1 VIAAAHPDNPVD
13 RIRDIQKAP
22 MPATK
27 PDKTTANGARKNP
40 KELRLHTSI
49 ARDLGLR
56 IVSGS
61 YRPGHVL
68 AGEIEA
74 SGQLK
79 VSRSAY
85 REAVRML
92 AAKGLVQS
100 RTRTGTRVS
109 AVEQWHLLDPDV
121 LAWVFAGEPELE
133 VLQGLF
139 ELRTIIEP
147 EAAAIAAARRS
158 DKNLEVMHS
167 ALERMGLHTVNVEAG
182 RIADRDFHSELLR
195 ATRNPFIISLTN
207 GVAAAVHAL
216 TEFKQ
221 REHALER
228 DPLPEHWRVLEAIE
242 AKDTE
247 RARASMAELIRLAIT
262 DMPVKRWPD
271 NWTDSRLIRDSGQ

>member
-1 VIAAAHPDNPVD
+1 M
-13 RIRDIQKAP
+13 RDLQKAP
-22 MPATK
+22 MSVTK
-27 PDKTTANGARKNP
+27 PSKVAAAGAPKNR
-40 KELRLHTSI
+40 KELRLHSSI

-56 IVSGS
+56 IVSGR

-68 AGEIEA
+68 TGEIEA
-74 SGQLK
+74 SGRLK

-109 AVEQWHLLDPDV
+109 SVEQWHLLDPDV
-121 LAWVFAGEPELE
+121 LTWVFAGEPELA

-158 DKNLEVMHS
+158 DRNVAVMRD
-167 ALERMGLHTVNVEAG
+167 ALERMSLHTVNVEAG
-182 RIADRDFHSELLR
+182 RIADKEFHSELLR

-221 REHALER
+221 REKALKR

-242 AKDTE
+242 SKDTE
-247 RARASMAELIRLAIT
+247 RARASMTELIRLAIT
-262 DMPVKRWPD
+262 DMPVKRWPE
-271 NWTDSRLIRDSGQ
+271 NWTDSRLLRDSD

>member
-1 VIAAAHPDNPVD
+1 MIAAAPLDNHNG
-13 RIRDIQKAP
+13 RMRGLRKAP
-22 MPATK
+22 MSVTK
-27 PDKTTANGARKNP
+27 PSKVAAAGEPKNR
-40 KELRLHTSI
+40 KELRLHSSI

-56 IVSGS
+56 IVSGR

-158 DKNLEVMHS
+158 DKNLEVMRN
-167 ALERMGLHTVNVEAG
+167 ALQRMSLHTVNVEAG
-182 RIADRDFHSELLR
+182 RIADKDFHSELLR

-207 GVAAAVHAL
+207 GVAAAVHSL

-221 REHALER
+221 REQALKR
-228 DPLPEHWRVLEAIE
+228 DPLPEHWRVLDAIE

-247 RARASMAELIRLAIT
+247 RARASMTELIRLAIT

-271 NWTDSRLIRDSGQ
+271 NWTDSRLVRDSG

>member
-1 VIAAAHPDNPVD
+1 VIAAAPLDNHNG
-13 RIRDIQKAP
+13 RMRDLQKAP
-22 MPATK
+22 MSVTK
-27 PDKTTANGARKNP
+27 PSKVAAAAEPKNR
-40 KELRLHTSI
+40 KELRLHSSI

-56 IVSGS
+56 IVSGR

-158 DKNLEVMHS
+158 DKNLEVMRN
-167 ALERMGLHTVNVEAG
+167 ALQRMSLHTVNVEAG
-182 RIADRDFHSELLR
+182 RIADKEFHSELLR

-207 GVAAAVHAL
+207 GVAAAVHTL
-216 TEFKQ
+216 TEYKQ
-221 REHALER
+221 REQALKR
-228 DPLPEHWRVLEAIE
+228 DPLPEHWRVLDAIE

-247 RARASMAELIRLAIT
+247 RARASMTELIRLAIT

-271 NWTDSRLIRDSGQ
+271 NWTDSRLVRDSG

>member
-1 VIAAAHPDNPVD
+1 MRNGLNQLMSANKP
-13 RIRDIQKAP
+13 
-22 MPATK
+22 TK
-27 PDKTTANGARKNP
+27 VPANGARQTRKA
-40 KELRLHTSI
+40 LRLHSSI
-49 ARDLGLR
+49 ARDLGQS
-56 IVSGS
+56 IVSGR
-61 YRPGHVL
+61 YQPGHVL

-100 RTRTGTRVS
+100 QTRTGTRVS

-147 EAAAIAAARRS
+147 EAAALAAVRRS
-158 DKNLEVMHS
+158 EKNIEVMRA
-167 ALERMGLHTVNVEAG
+167 ALDQMTSQTLNEEAG
-182 RIADRDFHSELLR
+182 RIADKDFHSELLR

-207 GVAAAVHAL
+207 GVASAVHAL

-221 REHALER
+221 RAQALKR
-228 DPLPEHWRVLEAIE
+228 DPLPEHWRVFSAIE
-242 AKDTE
+242 NKDAE
-247 RARASMAELIRLAIT
+247 GARAAMAELIQLAIS
-262 DMPVKRWPD
+262 DMPVKRWPE
-271 NWTDSRLIRDSGQ
+271 NSANSRLLRDSD

>member
-1 VIAAAHPDNPVD
+1 M
-13 RIRDIQKAP
+13 RDLQKAP
-22 MPATK
+22 MPVTK
-27 PDKTTANGARKNP
+27 PDKVAPSGERKNR
-40 KELRLHTSI
+40 KELRLHSSI
-49 ARDLGLR
+49 ARDLGLS
-56 IVSGS
+56 IVSGR

-121 LAWVFAGEPELE
+121 LTWVFAGEPELE

-139 ELRTIIEP
+139 ELRTIMEP

-158 DKNLEVMHS
+158 EKHLEVMHD

-182 RIADRDFHSELLR
+182 RLADRDFHSELLR
-195 ATRNPFIISLTN
+195 ATRNPFIISLTK
-207 GVAAAVHAL
+207 GVAAAVHGL

-228 DPLPEHWRVLEAIE
+228 DPMPEHWRVFEAIE
-242 AKDTE
+242 AKDTQ

-262 DMPVKRWPD
+262 DMPVKRWPE
-271 NWTDSRLIRDSGQ
+271 NWTDSRLVRDSL

>member
-1 VIAAAHPDNPVD
+1 MVAAARLDNPGG
-13 RIRDIQKAP
+13 RMRDVSKAP
-22 MPATK
+22 MPVTK
-27 PDKTTANGARKNP
+27 PKKVAAHGERKDR
-40 KELRLHTSI
+40 KELRLHSSI

-56 IVSGS
+56 IVSGR
-61 YRPGHVL
+61 YRPGDVL
-68 AGEIEA
+68 EGEIEA

-121 LAWVFAGEPELE
+121 LVWIFAGEPELE

-147 EAAAIAAARRS
+147 EAAALAAARRS
-158 DKNLEVMHS
+158 DKNVEVMRG
-167 ALERMGLHTVNVEAG
+167 ALEKMSLHTVNVEAG
-182 RIADRDFHSELLR
+182 RIADKEFHSELLR

-221 REHALER
+221 REKALTR
-228 DPLPEHWRVLEAIE
+228 DPLPEHWQVFHAIE

-247 RARASMAELIRLAIT
+247 RARTAMAELIRLAIT
-262 DMPVKRWPD
+262 DMPVKRWPE
-271 NWTDSRLIRDSGQ
+271 NWTDSRLVQDST

>member
-1 VIAAAHPDNPVD
+1 MYDGQN
-13 RIRDIQKAP
+13 QL
-22 MPATK
+22 MPANKPTK
-27 PDKTTANGARKNP
+27 AAANGARP
-40 KELRLHTSI
+40 VRKELRLHSSI

-56 IVSGS
+56 IVSGR
-61 YRPGHVL
+61 YQPGHVL

-147 EAAAIAAARRS
+147 EAAALAAARRS
-158 DKNLEVMHS
+158 DKNIEIMHA
-167 ALERMGLHTVNVEAG
+167 ALERMSLHTLNVEAG
-182 RIADRDFHSELLR
+182 RIADKEFHSELLR

-207 GVAAAVHAL
+207 GVASAVHAL

-221 REHALER
+221 RAQALKR
-228 DPLPEHWRVLEAIE
+228 DPLPEHWRVFDAIE
-242 AKDTE
+242 KQDAKA
-247 RARASMAELIRLAIT
+247 ARASMAELIQLAIK
-262 DMPVKRWPD
+262 DMPVKRWPE
-271 NWTDSRLIRDSGQ
+271 NWTNSRLVRDS

>member
-1 VIAAAHPDNPVD
+1 M
-13 RIRDIQKAP
+13 RDHQKAP

-27 PDKTTANGARKNP
+27 SNRVAAARPRQNR

-49 ARDLGLR
+49 ARDLGMH
-56 IVSGS
+56 IVSGH

-121 LAWVFAGEPELE
+121 LTWVFAGEPELE

-147 EAAAIAAARRS
+147 EAAALAAARRS
-158 DKNLEVMHS
+158 DKNIGVMRD
-167 ALERMGLHTVNVEAG
+167 ALERMALHTVNVEAG
-182 RIADRDFHSELLR
+182 RIADKEFHSELLR
-195 ATRNPFIISLTN
+195 ATRNPFVISLTN

-221 REHALER
+221 RARALKR
-228 DPLPEHWRVLEAIE
+228 DPLPEHWRVFHAIE
-242 AKDTE
+242 ATDTVA
-247 RARASMAELIRLAIT
+247 ARTAMTELIRLAIT
-262 DMPVKRWPD
+262 DMPVKRWPE
-271 NWTDSRLIRDSGQ
+271 NWTDSRLVQDSA

>member
-1 VIAAAHPDNPVD
+1 MPV
-13 RIRDIQKAP
+13 
-22 MPATK
+22 TK
-27 PDKTTANGARKNP
+27 PDKATAIGERKNR

-61 YRPGHVL
+61 YLPGHVL

-158 DKNLEVMHS
+158 DKNLGVMHD
-167 ALERMGLHTVNVEAG
+167 ALERMGLHTVNVEEG
-182 RIADRDFHSELLR
+182 RIADREFHSELLR

-228 DPLPEHWRVLEAIE
+228 DPLPEHWRVLDAIE

-247 RARASMAELIRLAIT
+247 RARSAMAELIRLAIT

-271 NWTDSRLIRDSGQ
+271 NWTDSRLVRDSGQ

>member
-1 VIAAAHPDNPVD
+1 MPVTKPNKAAAPIERKD
-13 RIRDIQKAP
+13 RKA
-22 MPATK
+22 M
-27 PDKTTANGARKNP
+27 
-40 KELRLHTSI
+40 RLHSSI

-56 IVSGS
+56 IVSGR

-147 EAAAIAAARRS
+147 EAAALAAARRS
-158 DKNLEVMHS
+158 DKNLEVMHA
-167 ALERMGLHTVNVEAG
+167 ALEKMGLHTLNVEMG
-182 RIADRDFHSELLR
+182 RIADKEFHSELLR
-195 ATRNPFIISLTN
+195 ATRNTFIISLTN
-207 GVAAAVHAL
+207 GVASAVHAL

-221 REHALER
+221 REKALKR
-228 DPLPEHWRVLEAIE
+228 DPLPEHWRVFNAIE
-242 AKDTE
+242 AKDTAE
-247 RARASMAELIRLAIT
+247 ARVAMAELIRLAIK
-262 DMPVKRWPD
+262 DMPVKRWPE
-271 NWTDSRLIRDSGQ
+271 NWTDSRLVRDSD

>member
-1 VIAAAHPDNPVD
+1 MRNAQKPPMAISKPNQDAATSEP
-13 RIRDIQKAP
+13 RGR
-22 MPATK
+22 
-27 PDKTTANGARKNP
+27 
-40 KELRLHTSI
+40 KELRLHSSI

-133 VLQGLF
+133 VVQGLF
-139 ELRTIIEP
+139 ELRTIIRA
-147 EAAAIAAARRS
+147 EAAGIAAARRNG
-158 DKNLEVMHS
+158 KNLEVMRN
-167 ALERMGLHTVNVEAG
+167 ALERMG
-182 RIADRDFHSELLR
+182 
-195 ATRNPFIISLTN
+195 
-207 GVAAAVHAL
+207 
-216 TEFKQ
+216 
-221 REHALER
+221 
-228 DPLPEHWRVLEAIE
+228 
-242 AKDTE
+242 
-247 RARASMAELIRLAIT
+247 M
-262 DMPVKRWPD
+262 
-271 NWTDSRLIRDSGQ
+271 

>member
-1 VIAAAHPDNPVD
+1 MS
-13 RIRDIQKAP
+13 DI
-22 MPATK
+22 K
-27 PDKTTANGARKNP
+27 PDKAAAEDQRKNR
-40 KELRLHTSI
+40 KQLRLHSSI
-49 ARDLGLR
+49 ARDLGLS
-56 IVSGS
+56 IVSGR
-61 YRPGHVL
+61 YPPGHVL

-121 LAWVFAGEPELE
+121 LSWVFAGEPELE

-147 EAAAIAAARRS
+147 EAAAIAAARRN
-158 DKNLEVMHS
+158 DKNLDVMRD
-167 ALERMGLHTVNVEAG
+167 ALQRMSRHTVNVEAG
-182 RIADRDFHSELLR
+182 RIADREFHSELLR

-216 TEFKQ
+216 TEYKQ
-221 REHALER
+221 REHALKR
-228 DPLPEHWRVLEAIE
+228 DPLPEHWRVFEAIE

-247 RARASMAELIRLAIT
+247 RARASMAELIELAIT

-271 NWTDSRLIRDSGQ
+271 NWTDSRLVQDSG

>member
-1 VIAAAHPDNPVD
+1 MSLNKSD
-13 RIRDIQKAP
+13 KAGAP
-22 MPATK
+22 
-27 PDKTTANGARKNP
+27 GARPGRKA
-40 KELRLHTSI
+40 LRLHAAI
-49 ARDLGLR
+49 ARDLGQS
-56 IVSGS
+56 IVSGR

-147 EAAAIAAARRS
+147 EAAALAAVRRS
-158 DKNLEVMHS
+158 DKNIAVMRG
-167 ALERMGLHTVNVEAG
+167 ALKRMSLHTLNVEAG
-182 RIADRDFHSELLR
+182 RIADKEFHSELLR
-195 ATRNPFIISLTN
+195 ATRNAFIISLTN
-207 GVAAAVHAL
+207 GVASAVEAL

-221 REHALER
+221 RAQALER
-228 DPLPEHWRVLEAIE
+228 DPLPEHWRVFEAIE
-242 AKDTE
+242 QQDADG
-247 RARASMAELIRLAIT
+247 ARVAMAQLIRLAID
-262 DMPVKRWPD
+262 DMPVKRWPE
-271 NWTDSRLIRDSGQ
+271 NWTNSRLVNSSG